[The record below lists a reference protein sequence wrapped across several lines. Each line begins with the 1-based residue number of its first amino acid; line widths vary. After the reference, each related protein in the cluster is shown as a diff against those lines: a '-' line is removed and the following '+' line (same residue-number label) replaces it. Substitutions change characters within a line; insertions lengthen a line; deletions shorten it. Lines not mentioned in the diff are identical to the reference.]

1 MRKVGLR
8 VFHRFLIPFNPAAAM
23 NIHQQRARALT
34 LGLPEIQDGAL
45 MRIIGNIDMRGNQPF
60 GCTRLL
66 SKATMTAKAENEGGD
81 DELCFHLV

>member
-1 MRKVGLR
+1 MGKVGLC
-8 VFHRFLIPFNPAAAM
+8 VFHRFLITFDPATAVDVDE
-23 NIHQQRARALT
+23 QRARALT

-45 MRIIGNIDMRGNQPF
+45 MRIIGNIDMRGSQPF

-66 SKATMTAKAENEGGD
+66 SKATMTAQAENEGGD

>member
-45 MRIIGNIDMRGNQPF
+45 MSIIGNIGMRGSQPF
-60 GCTRLL
+60 GCRFLGEGW
-66 SKATMTAKAENEGGD
+66 AE
-81 DELCFHLV
+81 